1 LSAPQTISAQWKDLE
16 GQTVGACTLHAYAG
30 GSDQTAVF
38 TTTRSNGEKAAIKLT
53 PLDARTSE
61 LKLSRLRDAMRLSHP
76 NLLPIYDS
84 GVIELQ
90 GKNLLWVL
98 SPLADEDLSQILPLR
113 ALTPGETDQ
122 MLGPVLTALAYLH
135 REGFVHGRVKPSNIM
150 AIGDQVKLSTDSL
163 SVLGDPLLNP
173 LRTAYDAPELR
184 QGRALPG
191 SDLWALG
198 MTIVNALTQS
208 LPTVANGV
216 ARIPASLPS
225 RFSGIADRC
234 LQVDIRQRAT
244 LGEIQD
250 LLKRPVQAPE
260 TGRTVPPAPL
270 VRETTVDRK
279 LPQPAIAEEREKRGI
294 NLAWVLPIAA
304 VVLILVGLLW
314 RNNSNNN
321 KVRENA
327 SVPAPATVSREAPP
341 PAPDAANHVE
351 PAVSPPA
358 AAEPEPPP
366 PSTPDPASGVVKQVL
381 PPISAG
387 ARNTVTGRVR
397 VAIRARVN
405 SEGKVIQTSFD
416 SHGPSDYFARKAKE
430 AAEQWKFAPGV
441 GETVWQVRFGFG
453 RKDTQAGA
461 TRLSR

>member
-1 LSAPQTISAQWKDLE
+1 MSAPQTISAQWKDLE
-16 GQTVGACTLHAYAG
+16 GQTIGACTLHSYAG

-53 PLDARTSE
+53 PLDPRTSE

-135 REGFVHGRVKPSNIM
+135 HEGFVHGRVKPSNIM

-184 QGRALPG
+184 QGKALPG
-191 SDLWALG
+191 SDVWALG
-198 MTIVNALTQS
+198 MTVVNALTQS

-216 ARIPASLPS
+216 AKIPASLPS

-244 LGEIQD
+244 LGEMQD
-250 LLKRPVQAPE
+250 LLKRPAQAPE
-260 TGRTVPPAPL
+260 TARTVPQAPL
-270 VRETTVDRK
+270 VRETAVDSK
-279 LPQPAIAEEREKRGI
+279 LPKPAIEKQEKRSI
-294 NLAWVLPIAA
+294 NLGLVLPIAA
-304 VVLILVGLLW
+304 ALLILAVLLW
-314 RNNSNNN
+314 RNASNN
-321 KVRENA
+321 KVPENA
-327 SVPAPATVSREAPP
+327 SVPAPASVSRET
-341 PAPDAANHVE
+341 PAPASEAANHTE
-351 PAVSPPA
+351 PAVKPPA
-358 AAEPEPPP
+358 AAEPEPEPAP
-366 PSTPDPASGVVKQVL
+366 PSAPDTVSGVVRQVL

-397 VAIRARVN
+397 VAIRAQVN
-405 SEGKVIQTSFD
+405 SEGSVIQTSFD

-430 AAEQWKFAPGV
+430 AAEQWKFVPSA
-441 GETVWQVRFGFG
+441 GETVWQIRFGFG